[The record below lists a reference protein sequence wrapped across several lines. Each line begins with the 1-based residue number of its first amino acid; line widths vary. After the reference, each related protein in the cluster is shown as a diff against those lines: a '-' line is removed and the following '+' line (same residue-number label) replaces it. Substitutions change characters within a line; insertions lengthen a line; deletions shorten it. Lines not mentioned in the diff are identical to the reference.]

1 MFVLRYG
8 GKLKRI
14 KYADYENDIVRL
26 RNEGVSYANIALWLA
41 ENKKEMASVNGVR
54 NFLLKLEIK
63 EKSSK

>member
-1 MFVLRYG
+1 M
-8 GKLKRI
+8 KRI
-14 KYADYENDIVRL
+14 KYADYEKDIVRL

-63 EKSSK
+63 EKSSR